1 MKNSNLFLLSTH
13 YCKTSNFKTSFV
25 YDLVSWSQIKIKIL
39 KKTHASCS
47 NTQKIAPRSQVS
59 RLATVSQQPS
69 GCGRKFHS
77 LLELIN
83 LPSSTLFIS
92 TDSVICLNIASSR
105 KTPVT
110 FITKLTSF
118 LSCLSQQCFHITEL
132 SSRLSKA
139 WQGSLPRVHALLDVS
154 PTYFDLQ
161 AWQTNSYVTPVLRHD
176 PFPSCRSTEHQSCSV
191 SLTTKCLCLPAEKL
205 AIICRKLY
213 WNVPVDSVLRAQNI
227 CEIRKLNGLL
237 IGEVT
242 GKKVTGTVKVFKAD
256 EQLE

>member
-1 MKNSNLFLLSTH
+1 MLQCHNSPRDADVIPFSFGIDQLALL
-13 YCKTSNFKTSFV
+13 NFI
-25 YDLVSWSQIKIKIL
+25 YQ
-39 KKTHASCS
+39 H
-47 NTQKIAPRSQVS
+47 
-59 RLATVSQQPS
+59 RL
-69 GCGRKFHS
+69 RY
-77 LLELIN
+77 
-83 LPSSTLFIS
+83 LPQHC
-92 TDSVICLNIASSR
+92 VESR

-139 WQGSLPRVHALLDVS
+139 WKGSLPRVYALPNVS

-213 WNVPVDSVLRAQNI
+213 
-227 CEIRKLNGLL
+227 
-237 IGEVT
+237 
-242 GKKVTGTVKVFKAD
+242 
-256 EQLE
+256 